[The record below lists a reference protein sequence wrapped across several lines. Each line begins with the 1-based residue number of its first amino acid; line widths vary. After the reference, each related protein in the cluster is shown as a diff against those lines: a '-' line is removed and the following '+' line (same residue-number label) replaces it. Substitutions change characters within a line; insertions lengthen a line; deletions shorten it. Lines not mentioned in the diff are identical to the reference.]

1 MFARALSFSPLLLP
15 QTTPAPPLS
24 FDPLSP
30 WKYVDG
36 VDSVYARLRVR
47 SAARVLCLANERAFC
62 PPLHPSGF
70 LPRTPL
76 LALPPPFRMTV
87 LSLFSP
93 GVPAQPAP
101 TCLSVLSYYVLPG
114 RGSCRLSLPLS
125 SNLPLTSLFH
135 PPRSATSLS
144 RSYRTLWPRPLPP
157 SIPSSLCHPLRV
169 FTTRTTLPRVDE
181 TTPTRAASSRFRE
194 YISN

>member
-1 MFARALSFSPLLLP
+1 MHDYEFVRRLGFFVLQTSEHFVPLSIPPASFL
-15 QTTPAPPLS
+15 APP
-24 FDPLSP
+24 
-30 WKYVDG
+30 
-36 VDSVYARLRVR
+36 R
-47 SAARVLCLANERAFC
+47 
-62 PPLHPSGF
+62 
-70 LPRTPL
+70 

-125 SNLPLTSLFH
+125 SNPPLTSLFH
-135 PPRSATSLS
+135 PPSQPPLSLS
-144 RSYRTLWPRPLPP
+144 VLPHFMPRPLPP